1 MVNHKSV
8 LVTGGA
14 GYVGSVLVKKL
25 VDEEFSVT
33 VIDSLIFGKDGI
45 SELIDKNQI
54 KFFNF
59 DLRETTKIDN
69 ILENIDCIKSIV
81 DSKPRQIVITQ
92 GKKEGW
98 VVFSMSR
105 VAKLAVTYPY
115 PIHKSKRITD
125 EIRLRFLMSFIN

>member
-54 KFFNF
+54 QPM
-59 DLRETTKIDN
+59 EI
-69 ILENIDCIKSIV
+69 
-81 DSKPRQIVITQ
+81 
-92 GKKEGW
+92 
-98 VVFSMSR
+98 SM
-105 VAKLAVTYPY
+105 
-115 PIHKSKRITD
+115 
-125 EIRLRFLMSFIN
+125 